1 MLCIKPKFWV
11 CVACAAYSD
20 KWVGRLYAGEPNEK
34 EKEATTL
41 FSWLPKVVV
50 WCE

>member
-11 CVACAAYSD
+11 CVVCAAYSD

-34 EKEATTL
+34 RKRGDYSL
-41 FSWLPKVVV
+41 FMAAEGGGVV
-50 WCE
+50 